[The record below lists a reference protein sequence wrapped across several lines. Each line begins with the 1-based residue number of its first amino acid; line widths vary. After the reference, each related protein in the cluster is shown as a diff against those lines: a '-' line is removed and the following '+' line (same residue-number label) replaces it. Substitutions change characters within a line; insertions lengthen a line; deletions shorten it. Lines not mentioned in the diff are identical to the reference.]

1 MQSRNIALFVKPT
14 LGVLLLA
21 ALAASLVAMT
31 TPASAPGSAVVSE
44 RSVGPAAAEPSDA
57 GQVVVLVEPFIT

>member
-1 MQSRNIALFVKPT
+1 MQSRRIALFVKPA

-21 ALAASLVAMT
+21 ALAVSLVALT
-31 TPASAPGSAVVSE
+31 SPAPAPGSAVVSD